1 MIIIQKHLEF
11 YCNTVAILALAAN
24 AITDFT
30 IAYAITDLFNI
41 KEKITGETDDNGK
54 KKLK

>member
-1 MIIIQKHLEF
+1 M
-11 YCNTVAILALAAN
+11 LALAAN

-30 IAYAITDLFNI
+30 ITYAITDLFNI